1 MNTSRMLVQR
11 LYKCGQDIVFKFKI
25 DCSNGS
31 VFLLLYLFPPHTPSL
46 FALIALPCCC
56 GSPRFSL
63 KTHSER
69 QDAVFFKHVSLIRF
83 FWVQLYTSLICFLL
97 LALIRS
103 SITHLA
109 GNVFGHGAT
118 QRTRALTLVCCFG
131 LFLKSISVIGLW
143 LYKIGMLFWEIR

>member
-1 MNTSRMLVQR
+1 MVNYRPEFNLYLSMDKKKRIESMTTSRMLVQR
-11 LYKCGQDIVFKFKI
+11 QCKCGQDIVFNFKI

-69 QDAVFFKHVSLIRF
+69 QDAVFFKHVALIRF
-83 FWVQLYTSLICFLL
+83 F
-97 LALIRS
+97 
-103 SITHLA
+103 
-109 GNVFGHGAT
+109 
-118 QRTRALTLVCCFG
+118 
-131 LFLKSISVIGLW
+131 
-143 LYKIGMLFWEIR
+143 